1 MSVKQLFILSKQRRL
16 GKTEQ
21 LRSPQ
26 KNTAVNAQKTTPQD
40 GNRPGSCALSLFV
53 AALFLVAGVFH
64 RSPKSPDGRL
74 ESRAGF
80 KGLLRKGMMLLV
92 VLVAVRLDAVISPES
107 TFLRDAAAISLT
119 VNDGLSILENMVL
132 MGVPVPDALKN
143 ALTVLGRQNAGQIA
157 GQAADPAGGK
167 GADPDDPAL

>member
-1 MSVKQLFILSKQRRL
+1 MKRYRGVLIFL
-16 GKTEQ
+16 G
-21 LRSPQ
+21 LALLALAG
-26 KNTAVNAQKTTPQD
+26 AVYYYDHMLGYLCLGA
-40 GNRPGSCALSLFV
+40 
-53 AALFLVAGVFH
+53 AALVTLIVFMAVDYFTGLLVAGVFH

-92 VLVAVRLDAVISPES
+92 VFVAVRLDAVISPES

>member
-1 MSVKQLFILSKQRRL
+1 MKEFF
-16 GKTEQ
+16 
-21 LRSPQ
+21 P
-26 KNTAVNAQKTTPQD
+26 TAA
-40 GNRPGSCALSLFV
+40 GLIGSAAAYCFGGWD
-53 AALFLVAGVFH
+53 AALITLVIFMAIDYFTGLLVAGVFH

-80 KGLLRKGMMLLV
+80 KGLLRKGMMLLI
-92 VLVAVRLDAVISPES
+92 VLIAVRLDAVIGPDS

-143 ALTVLGRQNAGQIA
+143 ALSVLGRQAEVPA
-157 GQAADPAGGK
+157 SAA
-167 GADPDDPAL
+167 GADPDSAKTPEGGADDDPAL

>member
-1 MSVKQLFILSKQRRL
+1 MKEFF
-16 GKTEQ
+16 
-21 LRSPQ
+21 P
-26 KNTAVNAQKTTPQD
+26 TAA
-40 GNRPGSCALSLFV
+40 GLIGSAAAYCFGGWD
-53 AALFLVAGVFH
+53 AALITLVIFMAIDYFTGLLVAGVFH

-80 KGLLRKGMMLLV
+80 KGLLRKGMMLLI
-92 VLVAVRLDAVISPES
+92 VLIAVRLDAVIGPDS

-143 ALTVLGRQNAGQIA
+143 ALSVLGRQAEVPSS
-157 GQAADPAGGK
+157 AA
-167 GADPDDPAL
+167 GADPDRTKTPEGGADDDPAL

>member
-1 MSVKQLFILSKQRRL
+1 MKEFI
-16 GKTEQ
+16 
-21 LRSPQ
+21 P
-26 KNTAVNAQKTTPQD
+26 TAAGVI
-40 GNRPGSCALSLFV
+40 GSAAAYFFGGWD
-53 AALFLVAGVFH
+53 AALVTLIVFMAVDYFTGLLVAGVFH
-64 RSPKSPDGRL
+64 RSPKSPDG
-74 ESRAGF
+74 
-80 KGLLRKGMMLLV
+80 
-92 VLVAVRLDAVISPES
+92 RLDAVISPES